1 MRNFPFSIGRIKIS
15 IHLMRSL
22 LATAL
27 FIALASLPALAITKI
42 ACVGN
47 SITYGYGIDSWTQSY
62 PTRLQQALGTTD
74 YTVSNFGFSGQTML
88 KNTPES
94 YWIRNTFTNARD
106 FLPNIVVVELG
117 TNDSKPDYWYK
128 QQDAF
133 TTDYEAFI
141 DTFTVL
147 SSKPTLWITLAPYA
161 NNADWKILDTSI
173 TLRINPAILQVGLD
187 KGVNIIDLHTL
198 FNNRTWLLEDSV
210 HPNVVGAEALAGII
224 QGYLQRTPQ
233 RIAQNGNILTAPAG
247 HAFQWYLDGAPIAG
261 ATSSTLAIAQTGTY
275 KVSVKAD
282 ADNDSRL
289 ISEELAITSIPA
301 TGIIASN
308 AATSLAIRG
317 HQLQVSVAQP
327 QTVIVQRYDL
337 QGNLRQTYTW
347 TAVRGTNAFPL
358 PTAPGVQLLRIQSG
372 AAAQVLL
379 YTAH

>member
-1 MRNFPFSIGRIKIS
+1 MRTQ
-15 IHLMRSL
+15 
-22 LATAL
+22 LATL
-27 FIALASLPALAITKI
+27 LLIALAHLPALAITKI

-88 KNTPES
+88 KNTSES

-133 TTDYEAFI
+133 TADYKAFI

-261 ATSSTLAIAQTGTY
+261 ATSSTLAIAQTGIY

-289 ISEELAITSIPA
+289 LSEELAITSIPA
-301 TGIIASN
+301 TGIVAAN

-327 QTVIVQRYDL
+327 QTVTVQRYDL